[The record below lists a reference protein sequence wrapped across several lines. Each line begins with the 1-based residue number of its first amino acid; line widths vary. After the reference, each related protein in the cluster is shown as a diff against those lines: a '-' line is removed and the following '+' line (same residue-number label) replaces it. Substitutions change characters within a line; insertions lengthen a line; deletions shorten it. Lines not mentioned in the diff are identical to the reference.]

1 MLEISSGN
9 QRLATQRKSVRGAQ
23 SQGHAGR
30 AFFQQTVAPSNISEL
45 LFVSAKPIWRFDA
58 ADNNRRVNSRFSVPQ
73 RQGRGQSAPS
83 DAFDDRANSW
93 PPTILLETP

>member
-9 QRLATQRKSVRGAQ
+9 QRLATQRKSVRARK
-23 SQGHAGR
+23 AKVTLD
-30 AFFQQTVAPSNISEL
+30 ALFFSRPWPHQISVNC
-45 LFVSAKPIWRFDA
+45 FSFSAKPIWRFDA

-73 RQGRGQSAPS
+73 RQGRAQSAPS
-83 DAFDDRANSW
+83 DAFDDRASW